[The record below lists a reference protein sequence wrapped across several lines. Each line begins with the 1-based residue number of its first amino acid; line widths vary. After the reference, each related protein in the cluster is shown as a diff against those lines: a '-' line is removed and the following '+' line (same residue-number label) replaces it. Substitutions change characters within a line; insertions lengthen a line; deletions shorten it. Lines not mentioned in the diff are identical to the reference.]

1 MDWSEVLPV
10 EVIVRDGESEWLNV
24 RLPRLSDCSCVSVWE
39 PVSDRV
45 AVFVPLDCSE
55 SESVTVN
62 DFVEESSE
70 VNVLLKD
77 RVRTLLSVTSV
88 KDNVRLPD
96 GSHDPVTLSLPDIVF
111 VVVRDEESSREED
124 KDPDI
129 VDVFD
134 IEAGADSVPPEGD
147 MLSVALRSGEGVE
160 VADGVGGNSSVT
172 DSERVSEVLLERL
185 RSSVGDIDKVLV
197 SVVSRESSLVGE
209 FADSVCVIE

>member
-1 MDWSEVLPV
+1 M
-10 EVIVRDGESEWLNV
+10 
-24 RLPRLSDCSCVSVWE
+24 
-39 PVSDRV
+39 SDRV

-62 DFVEESSE
+62 DFVSESSE
-70 VNVLLKD
+70 VKVLLND

-124 KDPDI
+124 RDPDI

-147 MLSVALRSGEGVE
+147 MLSVSLRSGVGVE
-160 VADGVGGNSSVT
+160 VADGVGGNSSVR

-185 RSSVGDIDKVLV
+185 RSSVGDIDEVLV